1 MHKIWLIKDHS
12 LISHQL
18 LLGHELAS

>member
-1 MHKIWLIKDHS
+1 MEQNLVDQCS

-18 LLGHELAS
+18 LLGHELAC